1 MHTLSRKK
9 NLMFPM
15 PVLLIATYNEDKT
28 VNVMNAAWGTLE
40 DSNMILIELTRDHK
54 TSENILREKAF
65 TVAFATEKHI
75 KEADYFGLV
84 SGNDTK
90 DKFEKTHLHVHDA
103 VVVHA
108 PVIDEY
114 PVSLL
119 CRLERIDET
128 NGDFAVYGKI
138 ENISVDDAFL
148 DENGNLDIDKC
159 GFVTYSSSDHS
170 YRSVGKKVA
179 SSFSV
184 GKEIK

>member
-1 MHTLSRKK
+1 MHKVSKNR

-54 TSENILREKAF
+54 TSENILRDKAF
-65 TVAFATEKHI
+65 TVAFATEAHI

-90 DKFEKTHLHVHDA
+90 DKFEKTNLHVHDA
-103 VVVHA
+103 GVVQA

-119 CRLERIDET
+119 CHLERIDET
-128 NGDFAVYGKI
+128 NGDFAIYGKI
-138 ENISVDDAFL
+138 EDISVDEDYL
-148 DENGNLDIDKC
+148 DEKGNLDIDKC
-159 GFVTYSSSDHS
+159 SFVTYSSADHS
-170 YRSVGKKVA
+170 YRSVGRKVA
-179 SSFSV
+179 SAFSV